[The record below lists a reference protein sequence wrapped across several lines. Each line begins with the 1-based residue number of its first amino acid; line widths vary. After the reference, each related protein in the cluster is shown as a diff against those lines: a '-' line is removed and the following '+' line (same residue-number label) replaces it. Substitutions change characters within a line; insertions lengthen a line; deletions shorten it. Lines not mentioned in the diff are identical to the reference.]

1 MVVAVAPASW
11 LAWMWS
17 GLELTGFW
25 AAYAT
30 VVVMAVMSIGV
41 ALSMMQ
47 PGGRR
52 RDGDKCTE
60 NNGNA
65 SVSLKPLLTC
75 NLSPAGSGWP
85 ALFLF
90 LSFETLN
97 RQPGAR
103 VLVGQGAGE
112 RVQPGRQP
120 VVATACQGAGAGG
133 RPRAGAE
140 NTRPVAG
147 AGRPRRDDP
156 SCTSSAEPRSQFA
169 GPK

>member
-52 RDGDKCTE
+52 CDECTE
-60 NNGNA
+60 NENA
-65 SVSLKPLLTC
+65 SVSLNPHPTSLQPLL
-75 NLSPAGSGWP
+75 
-85 ALFLF
+85 
-90 LSFETLN
+90 
-97 RQPGAR
+97 R
-103 VLVGQGAGE
+103 
-112 RVQPGRQP
+112 
-120 VVATACQGAGAGG
+120 
-133 RPRAGAE
+133 
-140 NTRPVAG
+140 
-147 AGRPRRDDP
+147 
-156 SCTSSAEPRSQFA
+156 
-169 GPK
+169 